1 MPRYLQNSRKLF
13 MERLS
18 KEFMDPY
25 KNRSFLYKAW
35 YFIWKDNSLLSWLI
49 NILLAFIL
57 VKFLIYPG
65 LGLVLDTTHPVVAV
79 VSGSMEHD
87 IPFEQWWEMYG
98 GWYEEKG
105 ITQEEFLRFDFKNG
119 FNQGDIMV
127 LRGNKPELIN
137 IGDTIVFRGNSNN
150 PIIHR
155 VVHKWKDAEGYHFQ
169 TKGDHNSDS
178 SSGLGETDIFETDVI
193 GKATF
198 RIPYLGW
205 FKIGFSQLL

>member
-1 MPRYLQNSRKLF
+1 MGTMSYTKT
-13 MERLS
+13 
-18 KEFMDPY
+18 
-25 KNRSFLYKAW
+25 RSFFHKAW
-35 YFIWKDNSLLSWLI
+35 YFIWKDNSLLSWLV
-49 NILLAFIL
+49 NILLAFVL

-65 LGLVLDTTHPVVAV
+65 LGLLLGTTHPVVAV

-87 IPFEQWWEMYG
+87 QSFDSWWEANG
-98 GWYEEKG
+98 GWYDERG
-105 ITQEEFLRFDFKNG
+105 ITKEEFSRFDFING

-127 LRGNKPELIN
+127 LRGDEPELIN

-155 VVHKWKDAEGYHFQ
+155 VVNKWNDVDGYHFQ
-169 TKGDHNSDS
+169 TKGDHNADS
-178 SSGLGETDIFETDVI
+178 SSGLGETDIIERDVI
-193 GKATF
+193 GRAAF